1 MKKTLLLLAA
11 AATLAGCTYKTP
23 LTHQNVVGGVSADYV
38 KTVAIL
44 TAQEMGWQACLLSP
58 GTYELYRPYKQWDV
72 YAELAF
78 NGNAYTLKPVVS
90 KTTLA
95 KEDGSVHRNVN
106 NLTAR
111 LNAGISRRAVQLRG
125 QNVEMPDIE
134 ACRAN

>member
-1 MKKTLLLLAA
+1 MKKSLLLLAA
-11 AATLAGCTYKTP
+11 AATLAGCTYKAP
-23 LTHQNVVGGVSADYV
+23 LTHQNVVGGASADYV
-38 KTVAIL
+38 KAVAVL
-44 TAQEMGWQACLLSP
+44 TAQEMGWQACLLSSDK
-58 GTYELYRPYKQWDV
+58 YELYRPYKQWDV

-78 NGNAYTLKPVVS
+78 NGNAYTVKPVVS

-111 LNAGISRRAVQLRG
+111 LNAGIARRAAQMRG
-125 QNVEMPDIE
+125 QNVELPALE